1 MRLAKTVNGMM
12 NLLGH
17 VVMVIAN
24 IVPILSTVG
33 VFTNHVWKGAIRL
46 MRGVH
51 TIDKQ
56 KFYEAYEK
64 YITGQLNISDS
75 AKLVGVSKP
84 TLRKYFGI
92 LLTNGEFPDTLFTK
106 SDK

>member
-12 NLLGH
+12 NLVGH

-24 IVPILSTVG
+24 IVPILSIVG
-33 VFTNHVWKGAIRL
+33 VFTNHVRKGVIRL

>member
-1 MRLAKTVNGMM
+1 MM

-33 VFTNHVWKGAIRL
+33 VFTNHVWKGARL